1 LERSFLRVSR
11 GAVYLA
17 ALFALNASV
26 TSRMIVNLGQS
37 VVRVAATTGLL
48 IFALSGSVAGQRI
61 DSPYRF
67 VDTKQSAG
75 LFGGYIFASEGSI
88 GLGPES
94 GPVFGGRYGIRL
106 SGPFTI
112 EADIGYFPSTR
123 AVLDTVPGEV
133 TFTTIG
139 EADLTLLLARGA
151 LRFNL
156 TGPRTWHSM
165 QPFVVFGGG
174 VVIDLSSEAAVED
187 NLPQDARFD
196 FGTSFAG
203 ELGAGV
209 ELFFSRRLALR
220 LDGRNVLWQ
229 LEAPIA
235 FLLGDRALTVPDQE
249 WAQNFYLS
257 AGLSIQF

>member
-1 LERSFLRVSR
+1 
-11 GAVYLA
+11 
-17 ALFALNASV
+17 
-26 TSRMIVNLGQS
+26 MIVNLGQS
-37 VVRVAATTGLL
+37 AVRIAASTGLL
-48 IFALSGSVAGQRI
+48 LFALDGPLAGQRI

-75 LFGGYIFASEGSI
+75 LFGGYVFTNKGSI
-88 GLGPES
+88 DLGPES

-123 AVLDTVPGEV
+123 AVRDTVPSEV
-133 TFTTIG
+133 TFSTIG
-139 EADLTLLLARGA
+139 EADMALLLARGA

-156 TGPRTWHSM
+156 TGPRTWHGM

-174 VVIDLSSEAAVED
+174 AAIDLSGEPAVED
-187 NLPQDARFD
+187 DLPQDARFD

-209 ELFFSRRLALR
+209 ELFFTRRLALR

-235 FLLGDRALTVPDQE
+235 FLLGDRALTVADQE
-249 WAQNFYLS
+249 WAQNFFVS